1 MSIEQLKYIVA
12 VAKYKSF
19 SIAAEKLF
27 LSQSAISQSIIRL
40 ENELNVQLFDRT
52 TTIINPTKHGDIL
65 INQAN
70 KILSELDYFKNL
82 RIQLTKKNPDSIKIG
97 VLRGIY
103 LPFIS
108 SLIANAK
115 KKEIELIYIEEDSL
129 KLAKML
135 ENNELD
141 LAILA
146 LYPESLE
153 YLQHTNYIN
162 SVPIDLYIFMSIHSK
177 FSDEKLIHPHQLQGE
192 TLVLYDGPFT
202 NWFTDKLQKQNGP
215 LNILFES
222 KNIELIRDATKNNHA
237 LALDTG
243 AELIHN
249 LPLDSKDIIAVPFE
263 HHTIPKYH
271 LGVAYVKQFNQ
282 KYLEDVANSLDKS
295 IKTIFQK

>member
-97 VLRGIY
+97 VLKGVY

-108 SLIANAK
+108 NLIAKAK
-115 KKEIELIYIEEDSL
+115 KNDTELIYVEEDSL

-146 LYPESLE
+146 LYPESLQ
-153 YLQHTNYIN
+153 YLQHTHYIN
-162 SVPIDLYIFMSIHSK
+162 SVPIDLYIYMSTQSK
-177 FSDEKLIHPHQLQGE
+177 LSEELIIHPHQLKGE

-202 NWFTDKLQKQNGP
+202 NWFADKLQKQYGP
-215 LNILFES
+215 LNVLFES
-222 KNIELIRDATKNNHA
+222 KNIELIRESIRNNFA
-237 LALDTG
+237 LSLDTG
-243 AELIHN
+243 AELVHN
-249 LPLDSKDIIAVPFE
+249 APLENKEIIAVPFE

-271 LGVAYVKQFNQ
+271 LGVAYAKQFNQ
-282 KYLEDVANSLDKS
+282 KYLEDVAKALDDS
-295 IKTIFQK
+295 IKTIFNN

>member
-12 VAKYKSF
+12 VAKYQSF

-52 TTIINPTKHGDIL
+52 TTTINPTKHGDIL

-70 KILSELDYFKNL
+70 KILSELDYFENL
-82 RIQLTKKNPDSIKIG
+82 RIQLTKKNPASIKIG
-97 VLRGIY
+97 VLKGVY

-108 SLIANAK
+108 SLITKAK
-115 KKEIELIYIEEDSL
+115 LNDIELIYIEEDSI

-146 LYPESLE
+146 LYPESLQ

-162 SVPIDLYIFMSIHSK
+162 SLPIDFYIYMSSLSK
-177 FSDEKLIHPHQLQGE
+177 FNKEKVIHPHQLQGE
-192 TLVLYDGPFT
+192 TLILYDGPFT
-202 NWFTDKLQKQNGP
+202 NWFIGKLQKQYGP

-222 KNIELIRDATKNNHA
+222 NNIELIREAIKNNYA
-237 LALDTG
+237 LSLETG

-249 LPLDSKDIIAVPFE
+249 TQLESNEIIAVPFE

-271 LGVAYVKQFNQ
+271 LGVAYIKQFNQ
-282 KYLEDVANSLDKS
+282 NYLEDVAKSLDKS
-295 IKTIFQK
+295 IKDIFS

>member
-12 VAKYKSF
+12 VAKYQSF

-52 TTIINPTKHGDIL
+52 TTTINPTKHGDIL

-70 KILSELDYFKNL
+70 KILSELDYFENL
-82 RIQLTKKNPDSIKIG
+82 RIQLTKKNPASLKIG
-97 VLRGIY
+97 VLKGIY

-108 SLIANAK
+108 SLITKAK
-115 KKEIELIYIEEDSL
+115 LNDIELIYIEDDSI

-135 ENNELD
+135 QNNELD

-146 LYPESLE
+146 LYPESLQ

-162 SVPIDLYIFMSIHSK
+162 SLPIDFYIYMSSLSK
-177 FSDEKLIHPHQLQGE
+177 FSQEKVIQPHQLQGE
-192 TLVLYDGPFT
+192 TLILYDGPFT
-202 NWFTDKLQKQNGP
+202 NWFIGKLQKQYGP

-222 KNIELIRDATKNNHA
+222 KNIELIREATKNNYA
-237 LALDTG
+237 LSLETG

-249 LPLDSKDIIAVPFE
+249 TKLENHEIIAVPFE

-271 LGVAYVKQFNQ
+271 LGIAYIKQFNQ
-282 KYLEDVANSLDKS
+282 NYLEDVANSLDKS
-295 IKTIFQK
+295 IKNIFS